1 MGVRLGV
8 MRSITFQNR
17 GRDLAGN
24 LHLPPGFDP
33 AVQYP
38 ALVCVHPG
46 SSVKEQ
52 TAGIYAQRL
61 AAHGFVALA
70 FDASY
75 QGESGGEP
83 RYLEEPAT
91 RVEDIRCAVDFLV
104 TQEFVDENRIG
115 VLGVCAGGGY
125 AVNAAMT
132 ERRISAVGV
141 VSPINIGRAR
151 RDGGGSPAGVLR
163 LLQEI
168 GRLRTAEARS
178 GEPTIRQWI
187 PDSPQAAVQAG
198 VSDMDVLEAVDYFRT
213 PRGQHPNSTNQLR
226 FISTASVI
234 AFDAF
239 ALVEQLLTQPLQ
251 VIIGDRVGRFGSYRD
266 GHELFRRAPGEK
278 DLLVLEGASHYDLYD
293 IPQYVQPAVDTLAGF
308 FAEHLAAKAAPPVA
322 GAPLA

>member
-1 MGVRLGV
+1 

-17 GRDLAGN
+17 DRDLAGN
-24 LHLPPGFDP
+24 LHLPRGFDP
-33 AVQYP
+33 AGQYP
-38 ALVCVHPG
+38 ALVCIHPG

-52 TAGIYAQRL
+52 TAGIYAERL
-61 AAHGFVALA
+61 AASGFVALA

-104 TQEFVDENRIG
+104 TQEFVDEDRIG

-163 LLQEI
+163 LLQEV

-178 GEPTIRQWI
+178 EQPTIRQWI
-187 PDSPQAAVQAG
+187 PDTPQQAVQA
-198 VSDMDVLEAVDYFRT
+198 
-213 PRGQHPNSTNQLR
+213 
-226 FISTASVI
+226 
-234 AFDAF
+234 AFH
-239 ALVEQLLTQPLQ
+239 LVEQLLTQPLQ
-251 VIIGDRVGRFGSYRD
+251 VIVGDRVGSFGSYRD
-266 GHELFRRAPGEK
+266 GYELFRRAPGAK

-293 IPQYVQPAVDTLAGF
+293 IPQYVQPAVDTLAAF
-308 FAEHLAAKAAPPVA
+308 FAEHLVAKRPPPVA
-322 GAPLA
+322 GVSLSCRAVGPTKGQKH